1 MAQSA
6 KLQLRQSQG
15 LALTPQ
21 LMQSIKLLQM
31 SALELENF
39 VQSEIEKNPLLELDP
54 NAQEF
59 PDERR
64 QQVSEKSDTEKPDS
78 GEPSEIDGRSNDW
91 EVSAVEERL
100 GTSLENVFDTETSKS
115 SQDNSKPLQGVS
127 NSSGAEQEYSA
138 SINDVEAYLPSRESL
153 RDFLL
158 QQAVLAFR
166 DQRNLKIAR
175 EIIDLIDGD
184 GYLRSDL
191 KNICKVQNASAQ
203 EVAEILSSIQKFDPP
218 GVGARTLSECM
229 QLQLAEKNRL
239 DPAMKLFT
247 ENLGLLAKRDYVQ
260 LSKICGVDH
269 QDLIDMALEIKV
281 LSPRPG
287 EAFNPAPVQNVV
299 PDVFINA
306 KSDGSWIIELNSF
319 TLPKVL
325 INREYYA
332 EIKNLSLEKA
342 DKKFMID
349 NLQSANWLVASL
361 DQRAQTILKVATE
374 IVKQQDM
381 FFVKGV
387 EHLKPLNLKTVAE
400 QIGMHEST
408 VSRVSRNK
416 FLTCERGIFEFK
428 YFFMSGIEGK
438 DGKAGV
444 GGQSIR
450 AKIRNLINAET
461 GDSVLSDE
469 KIVELLGQDDIK
481 IARRTVT
488 KYRES
493 MGILS
498 SIQRRREFKALAN

>member
-39 VQSEIEKNPLLELDP
+39 VQSEIEKNPLLELDA
-54 NAQEF
+54 NKDEF
-59 PDERR
+59 PAERR
-64 QQVSEKSDTEKPDS
+64 QQVSEKIDNKSNS

-91 EVSAVEERL
+91 EVTSVEDRL
-100 GTSLENVFDTETSKS
+100 GTSLENVFDTDANKNSP
-115 SQDNSKPLQGVS
+115 DNSKSPQVNSNTSGV
-127 NSSGAEQEYSA
+127 EQEYSA
-138 SINDVEAYLPSRESL
+138 SANDVEAYLPSQESL

-158 QQAVLAFR
+158 QQAVLTFR
-166 DQRNLKIAR
+166 DQRKLKIAR
-175 EIIDLIDGD
+175 EIIDLIDSD
-184 GYLRSDL
+184 GYLRSDM
-191 KNICKVQNASAQ
+191 KRICEIQKFSAQ
-203 EVAEILSSIQKFDPP
+203 EVAGVLSTIQKFDPP
-218 GVGARTLSECM
+218 GVGARTLGECM

-299 PDVFINA
+299 PDVFITA
-306 KSDGSWIIELNSF
+306 KSDGSWHIELNSY

-342 DKKFMID
+342 DKKFMVD

-381 FFVKGV
+381 FFVEGV

-450 AKIRNLINAET
+450 AKIKNLITAET
-461 GDSVLSDE
+461 GNSVLSDE
-469 KIVELLGQDDIK
+469 KIVELLGREDIK